1 MFAQGDPVA
10 RDLADRLVALSPDG
24 PVRRAAGLLPDA
36 FAARLVA
43 RSGDWF
49 IVALPRTALDPC
61 AAARDFAARVPW
73 LTPAGIVPLV
83 DVRRRALVRRAGARL
98 SVDWDAVP
106 RIR

>member
-1 MFAQGDPVA
+1 VFAQGDPVA

-61 AAARDFAARVPW
+61 AAGRAFAARVPW